1 MAESASFAKGTGR
14 IRPTSC
20 PSQSEFYQDFW
31 RGLESRMGYK
41 SKSNQPLSMPA
52 MVQVI
57 EYIKKDAL
65 KAKTAVN
72 ASYLW
77 KVGTF
82 LTVCT
87 TASMRGYEGFYLE
100 IAGLMYYQDRGIN
113 GEIPE
118 QLNRNAILVEDQ
130 YESLPFI
137 VLLLLGKF
145 KGGHTIDRTLSMW
158 PVKLCLVW
166 NPGVGLK
173 DSLRC
178 AHWKV
183 ESKSPRLQQR
193 TEN

>member
-1 MAESASFAKGTGR
+1 
-14 IRPTSC
+14 
-20 PSQSEFYQDFW
+20 
-31 RGLESRMGYK
+31 
-41 SKSNQPLSMPA
+41 

-130 YESLPFI
+130 YEALPFI

-145 KGGHTIDRTLSMW
+145 KGGHTIDRHLINVASKTLS
-158 PVKLCLVW
+158 
-166 NPGVGLK
+166 GLEPRCWIERLLEVC
-173 DSLRC
+173 SLEGRKQEP
-178 AHWKV
+178 AFA
-183 ESKSPRLQQR
+183 
-193 TEN
+193 TED